1 MQNWKTAVLTLAIF
15 GLGALAGTLVT
26 AQIIRG
32 RLAVVRQVTPAPPAE
47 NQEWAA
53 KMTDNLRKQVDLSP
67 DQSREVSTI
76 LARTHE
82 DIQRLREKLR
92 KDLRQ
97 RMIESDR
104 AIERQLADPQRKR
117 WEEIRRRRRNDQP
130 QQPRPQPNNNR
141 P

>member
-32 RLAVVRQVTPAPPAE
+32 RLAVVRQVTPAPPGE

-67 DQSREVSTI
+67 DQSREVSAI

-104 AIERQLADPQRKR
+104 AVERQLADPQRKR
-117 WEEIRRRRRNDQP
+117 WEEIRRRRRKDQP
-130 QQPRPQPNNNR
+130 QQPRPQPYNNR